1 MIAAVRGEVARL
13 DGSIP
18 VYGART
24 MPDVVA
30 NSPGVAARRL
40 LAAAFTAFALLAVVL
55 SATGL
60 FGAIAHDVAFRRV
73 ELAIRMALG
82 ASPVAMLRS
91 TLGQG
96 VVMVAI
102 GLGIGAMA
110 SLWVVRALSTVVI
123 VSPQNNIASIG
134 LAAFVLIA
142 TGLGAVLPAAL
153 RAARTDP
160 QTVLRGG

>member
-1 MIAAVRGEVARL
+1 MTIVRGEVARL

-18 VYGART
+18 VYGTHA

-30 NSPGVAARRL
+30 TSPGVAARRL
-40 LAAAFTAFALLAVVL
+40 LAAAFTAFALLAVAL

-60 FGAIAHDVAFRRV
+60 FGAVAHDVALRRV

-82 ASPVAMLRS
+82 ASPVTILRS

-96 VVMVAI
+96 VIMVAI
-102 GLGIGAMA
+102 GLGVGAVL
-110 SLWVVRALSTVVI
+110 SLWIVRALSTVVI
-123 VSPQNNIASIG
+123 VSPSNDLASAG
-134 LAAFVLIA
+134 LAAFVLLT

-160 QTVLRGG
+160 QTVLRGE